1 MNQSQAGMA
10 GNGTGTG
17 GTNTGD
23 VGRNCVEIFCVHVEI
38 DKVSTG
44 V

>member
-1 MNQSQAGMA
+1 MA

-23 VGRNCVEIFCVHVEI
+23 VGRNCGEIFCVHVEI